1 MYLPPV
7 DLPTRTGYIGPLMAK
22 QNDSDTLSS
31 VELAQRQGI
40 NQRKR
45 KWYEESTLFFGR
57 VCLKL
62 GLTPNF
68 LTGVSFV
75 CAIISGICFW
85 KGHLIWGIVWIL
97 LTGFTD
103 MLDGSTARA
112 AGSGTT
118 FGGILDH
125 VSDRFGEFFVIGGIT
140 LSDIIN
146 PAWGL
151 YALFGMLIASY
162 VRAAAESIGK
172 LENCAVGIMG
182 RTEKFIA
189 IILGAIIEKYIPE
202 HVQWLHV
209 GWLELAMIFVG
220 TTSIIT
226 AIQRMVFAKKA
237 LDQREGR
244 R

>member
-1 MYLPPV
+1 
-7 DLPTRTGYIGPLMAK
+7 MAK
-22 QNDSDTLSS
+22 REEREAESS

-40 NQRKR
+40 NQRR
-45 KWYEESTLFFGR
+45 RQWYEESTLLFGR
-57 VCLKL
+57 ICLKF
-62 GLTPNF
+62 GLTPNM
-68 LTGVSFV
+68 LTGISLV
-75 CAIISGICFW
+75 CAMISGICFW
-85 KGHLIWGIVWIL
+85 RDQMIWGVFWVL
-97 LTGFTD
+97 MTGFTD

-112 AGSGTT
+112 AGTGTT

-125 VSDRFGEFFVIGGIT
+125 VSDRFGEFFMIGGIT
-140 LSDIIN
+140 LSGATA

-182 RTEKFIA
+182 RTEKVIV
-189 IILGAIIEKYIPE
+189 IVLGAIIEHFAPVGTFPKG
-202 HVQWLHV
+202 
-209 GWLELAMIFVG
+209 GWLELALIIVG

-226 AIQRMVFAKKA
+226 AIQRIVFAKRA

-244 R
+244 

>member
-1 MYLPPV
+1 M
-7 DLPTRTGYIGPLMAK
+7 TK
-22 QNDSDTLSS
+22 QNDTDSLSS

-57 VCLKL
+57 ICLKL
-62 GLTPNF
+62 GLTPNM
-68 LTGVSFV
+68 LTGISFI
-75 CAIISGICFW
+75 CAVISGICFW
-85 KGHLIWGIVWIL
+85 RDQMIWGVFWIL
-97 LTGFTD
+97 MTGFTD

-140 LSDIIN
+140 LSGATS
-146 PAWGL
+146 PALGL
-151 YALFGMLIASY
+151 FALFGMLIASY

-182 RTEKFIA
+182 RTEKFIV
-189 IILGAIIEKYIPE
+189 IIIGAFIEHFAPVGTFPKG
-202 HVQWLHV
+202 
-209 GWLELAMIFVG
+209 GWLELALIIVG
-220 TTSIIT
+220 ATSLIT

-244 R
+244 L